1 MMIMIISD
9 NDDDDHRHYGRN
21 SDGRGGYCDHQQG
34 NHDYRDHADLE

>member
-1 MMIMIISD
+1 MIMIISD

-21 SDGRGGYCDHQQG
+21 SDGYCEHQQG